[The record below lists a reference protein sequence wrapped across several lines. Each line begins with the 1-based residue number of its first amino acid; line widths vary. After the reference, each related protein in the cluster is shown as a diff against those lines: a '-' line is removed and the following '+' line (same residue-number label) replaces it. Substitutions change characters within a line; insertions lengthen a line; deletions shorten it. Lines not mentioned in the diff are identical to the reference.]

1 MRYISS
7 IIILYLLIFPAQSQ
21 NLSTMPIVKGVSWEL
36 ATYRKKHISNLSYK
50 MDLTIPEQLDL
61 PIRGLTEI
69 IFNLNNLSQ
78 DLQIDFKAFKN
89 QIQTVHA
96 NGSRQ
101 KIKHHNEHIIIDK
114 NELKIGQNKIKI
126 KYNAGDDALNRS
138 ANFLYTLF
146 VPDRMRTSFPSF
158 DQPNLKATFELTL
171 RVPESWETMS
181 SNTIARETQ
190 RNRKKIVR
198 FKKSDKMSTYLFS
211 FVAGRFIKI
220 KTVLD
225 GLEMTMLHREPDT
238 EKVNRNLKEIFS
250 LHKDSINYMENYT
263 GIKFPFQKFG
273 FVLIPDF
280 QFGGMEHIG
289 AIQYRAASLML
300 DENPSTTDLLSRASL
315 IGHETSHMW
324 FGDLVTMDWF
334 DDVWTK
340 EVFANFFAA
349 KMIYPNFPGIDHQLR
364 SHLRLH
370 PGAYAVDRSEGS
382 NPIRQQLPNLN
393 EAGNLYGAIIYNKAP
408 IMMQQLEKLLGEDL
422 FREGVR
428 EYLSTY
434 AFSNA
439 TWPDLISILDKRSEK
454 DLNAWSD
461 VWVNTSGMPT
471 FNTKKYPDKGL
482 ILSQTDPS
490 KMKRIWSQ
498 TFEIRKGNQ
507 SYNVPYL
514 KKEINLNKFDNNLNE
529 KILLNSDGM
538 GYGLFSIEKNFLRE
552 NWGDL
557 SDLER
562 ASAFVKLYEQL
573 MQNNGTIEPQEYIE
587 LIIWAVGREKNP
599 LIINHIMRQTIDIY
613 WSLFNQK
620 NRIDIAPFLEK
631 AIWNQVVNEAHN
643 TGIRRIYFRNYANLA
658 LTPSALSN
666 VQSVWNESLKIK
678 NLNLSTRDYTNI
690 AASLAIKIPNSAD
703 QIIETQLLKIKGPDN
718 KARFQFIIPALSS
731 DQYIRDNFFS
741 TLMKAENRHTEPW
754 VLSALRYL
762 HHPLRIDFSEGYLK
776 RSLNVLEDIQITGDI
791 FFPGRWLNA
800 TFKYYQSDVAIATV
814 NNFLTKNPDYNYQLK
829 LKILQNSD
837 QMKRA
842 NKILKNTT

>member
-1 MRYISS
+1 
-7 IIILYLLIFPAQSQ
+7 
-21 NLSTMPIVKGVSWEL
+21 
-36 ATYRKKHISNLSYK
+36 
-50 MDLTIPEQLDL
+50 
-61 PIRGLTEI
+61 
-69 IFNLNNLSQ
+69 
-78 DLQIDFKAFKN
+78 
-89 QIQTVHA
+89 
-96 NGSRQ
+96 
-101 KIKHHNEHIIIDK
+101 
-114 NELKIGQNKIKI
+114 
-126 KYNAGDDALNRS
+126 
-138 ANFLYTLF
+138 
-146 VPDRMRTSFPSF
+146 
-158 DQPNLKATFELTL
+158 
-171 RVPESWETMS
+171 
-181 SNTIARETQ
+181 
-190 RNRKKIVR
+190 
-198 FKKSDKMSTYLFS
+198 
-211 FVAGRFIKI
+211 
-220 KTVLD
+220 
-225 GLEMTMLHREPDT
+225 
-238 EKVNRNLKEIFS
+238 
-250 LHKDSINYMENYT
+250 
-263 GIKFPFQKFG
+263 
-273 FVLIPDF
+273 
-280 QFGGMEHIG
+280 
-289 AIQYRAASLML
+289 
-300 DENPSTTDLLSRASL
+300 
-315 IGHETSHMW
+315 
-324 FGDLVTMDWF
+324 
-334 DDVWTK
+334 
-340 EVFANFFAA
+340 
-349 KMIYPNFPGIDHQLR
+349 
-364 SHLRLH
+364 
-370 PGAYAVDRSEGS
+370 
-382 NPIRQQLPNLN
+382 
-393 EAGNLYGAIIYNKAP
+393 
-408 IMMQQLEKLLGEDL
+408 
-422 FREGVR
+422 
-428 EYLSTY
+428 
-434 AFSNA
+434 
-439 TWPDLISILDKRSEK
+439 
-454 DLNAWSD
+454 
-461 VWVNTSGMPT
+461 
-471 FNTKKYPDKGL
+471 
-482 ILSQTDPS
+482 
-490 KMKRIWSQ
+490 
-498 TFEIRKGNQ
+498 
-507 SYNVPYL
+507 VPYL